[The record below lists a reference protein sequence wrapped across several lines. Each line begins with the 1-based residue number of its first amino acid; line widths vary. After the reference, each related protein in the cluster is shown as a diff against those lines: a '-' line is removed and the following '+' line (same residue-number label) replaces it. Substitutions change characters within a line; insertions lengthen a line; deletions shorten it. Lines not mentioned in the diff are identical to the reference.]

1 MNEAARK
8 KIAAG
13 LRWMIP
19 ARLARR
25 FVRQQ
30 DGAAAIEFALV
41 ALPFLALTF
50 AILETALVFFA
61 GQTLEAAAAE
71 SGRLI
76 MTGQAQDGGFDKTA
90 FKNAVCNHVY
100 GLFDCKN
107 KIYVDVRTYSS
118 FSAGTTAVNTS
129 PIQNGKF
136 DSTKVEYNPGK
147 ANDIVV
153 VTLYYEW
160 PIYVSLLG
168 NALDDLNGGERLLVA
183 TSVFKNEPY
192 E

>member
-1 MNEAARK
+1 MTEAARK

-19 ARLARR
+19 ARLLRR
-25 FVRQQ
+25 FIRQQ
-30 DGAAAIEFALV
+30 DGATAIEFALV

-61 GQTLEAAAAE
+61 GQTLEAAAAD

-76 MTGQAQDGGFDKTA
+76 MTGQAQTGGFDKDA
-90 FKNAVCNHVY
+90 FKTAVCDRIS
-100 GLFDCKN
+100 GLFDCTN
-107 KIYVDVRTYSS
+107 KLYVDVQTYSS
-118 FSAGTTAVNTS
+118 FSSSSTAVNTS

-136 DSTKVEYNPGK
+136 DNTKVEYNPGG
-147 ANDIVV
+147 AGDIVV

-160 PIYVSLLG
+160 PIYLSLLG
-168 NALDDLNGGERLLVA
+168 NHLDNLNGDKRLLVA

-192 E
+192 Q

>member
-1 MNEAARK
+1 MTEAARK

-13 LRWMIP
+13 LRWILP
-19 ARLARR
+19 AGLLRR
-25 FVRQQ
+25 FIRHE
-30 DGAAAIEFALV
+30 DGATAIEFAFV
-41 ALPFLALTF
+41 ALPFLALIF

-61 GQTLEAAAAE
+61 GQTLEAAAAD

-76 MTGQAQDGGFDKTA
+76 MTGQAYDGSFDKNA
-90 FKNAVCNHVY
+90 FKKAVCDHIA
-100 GLFDCKN
+100 GLFDCTN
-107 KIYVDVRTYSS
+107 NVYVDVQTYSS
-118 FSAGTTAVNTS
+118 FSSSSTAVNTS

-136 DSTKVEYNPGK
+136 DSSKVQYNAGGPG
-147 ANDIVV
+147 DIVV

-168 NALDDLNGGERLLVA
+168 SNLSNLNGSKRLLVA

-192 E
+192 Q